1 MILTFS
7 HNSIGG
13 CVAHL
18 QNKVGDVYEIQ
29 LSDGR
34 KAYAQFIHEDRIY
47 GSMLSV
53 FDLITLDDA
62 ALNIILGSPQKFPP
76 IICDISQGIREN
88 IMKPI
93 GHDTIQQFNYPG
105 FVVWKEDDRNRKP
118 AAWYLW
124 DGRDFYRL
132 STVLPEKFHRLEY
145 LRVWSA
151 QELVE
156 RIETGK
162 LPADIVSEKQESG
175 E

>member
-1 MILTFS
+1 
-7 HNSIGG
+7 
-13 CVAHL
+13 VAHL

-29 LSDGR
+29 LSDNR
-34 KAYAQFIHEDRIY
+34 KAYAHFIHEDRVY
-47 GSMLSV
+47 GSLLSV

-62 ALNIILGSPQKFPP
+62 SLNMILGSPQKFPP
-76 IICDISQGIREN
+76 IICDISRGIREN
-88 IMKPI
+88 VMKPI
-93 GHDTIQQFNYPG
+93 DHETIRQFDYPG

-124 DGRDFYRL
+124 DGRDFFRL
-132 STVLPEKFHRLEY
+132 STVLPEKFRRLEY

-151 QELVE
+151 QEIVE

-162 LPADIVSEKQESG
+162 LPADVILEKDKNG